1 MQCPTARL
9 IWFHVLRDTGLLH
22 FMPQTDS
29 KFREWW
35 CSLKLCQPKNK
46 RIELASISIACC
58 RRIWLERNNRVFDRQ
73 SATEETLIRLIKD
86 EVQAWSLAWQIA
98 GQGKE

>member
-1 MQCPTARL
+1 
-9 IWFHVLRDTGLLH
+9 
-22 FMPQTDS
+22 MPQTDS

-46 RIELASISIACC
+46 IIELASISIACS

-73 SATEETLIRLIKD
+73 SATKETLIRLIKD